1 MLILSKQLM
10 KLEKDHNQALKQKE
24 KDPKLYLLQLLSP
37 KTDQFILYLKIFINA
52 GLIRF
57 VSNEL
62 YRKNIQ
68 AFTLEFDASKL

>member
-1 MLILSKQLM
+1 M